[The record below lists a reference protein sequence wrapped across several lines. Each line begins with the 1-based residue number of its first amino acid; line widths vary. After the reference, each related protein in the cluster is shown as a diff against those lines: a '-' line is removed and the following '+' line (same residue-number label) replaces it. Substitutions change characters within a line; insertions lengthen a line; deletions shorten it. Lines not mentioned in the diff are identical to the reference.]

1 MKKEDKKVMSLKRV
15 AFFTEVIPGI
25 TFFIYG
31 IINLKLLSNIIT
43 TLLAV
48 IILPLM
54 VIPYVAL
61 FKRKDKDDEASKLHT
76 IKAGAISGI
85 LLELVITVIWI
96 LYILKIFWEFSIGVC
111 APFLLSMY
119 MFVHG
124 LLFIHYEEDGDC

>member
-54 VIPYVAL
+54 VIPYIAL

-76 IKAGAISGI
+76 IKAGAI
-85 LLELVITVIWI
+85 WI
-96 LYILKIFWEFSIGVC
+96 LYILKIFQKCSIGVC

-124 LLFIHYEEDGDC
+124 LLFIHYEKDGDC

>member
-1 MKKEDKKVMSLKRV
+1 
-15 AFFTEVIPGI
+15 
-25 TFFIYG
+25 
-31 IINLKLLSNIIT
+31 
-43 TLLAV
+43 
-48 IILPLM
+48 M
-54 VIPYVAL
+54 VIPYIAL

-96 LYILKIFWEFSIGVC
+96 LYILKIFQKCSIGVC

-124 LLFIHYEEDGDC
+124 LLFIHYEKDGDC

>member
-54 VIPYVAL
+54 VIPYVA
-61 FKRKDKDDEASKLHT
+61 
-76 IKAGAISGI
+76 
-85 LLELVITVIWI
+85 
-96 LYILKIFWEFSIGVC
+96 
-111 APFLLSMY
+111 
-119 MFVHG
+119 
-124 LLFIHYEEDGDC
+124 FII